1 MPIPTRG
8 TSLAVLGLLFLGVLP
23 VAAQNA
29 KGKQNLYDKF
39 QLNLSV
45 TGVILNSDIR
55 IDREG
60 DEGSGSDIDVEDDL
74 GMEKTKIQPRIALRW
89 RPGRRHEIEG
99 GYQWARRS
107 ADKRLTRDIS
117 FGDSTFTA
125 GADIHSVF
133 NTDLAFLTY
142 RFAFTAKERTQ
153 FGAALGLGVLFL
165 DVGLEA
171 LGTGTGP
178 LSGRSFDVSKSVKGP
193 LGSLGLYGRF
203 LAGDSWQFEVDAR
216 ALKINIDRFH
226 PRVFEA
232 GGAARYYFSQSFAA
246 ELGYAASAIEV
257 GVDPKTFESGREGIV
272 SGEIKY
278 SLQSIR
284 LGVVIVP

>member
-1 MPIPTRG
+1 MPKTPRG
-8 TSLAVLGLLFLGVLP
+8 TLLAVLGLLVIASWPL
-23 VAAQNA
+23 AAQT
-29 KGKQNLYDKF
+29 GKQNLYDKF

-45 TGVILNSDIR
+45 TGVILNSNIR
-55 IDREG
+55 VD
-60 DEGSGSDIDVEDDL
+60 GSEEDDGTDIDVEDDL
-74 GMEKTKIQPRIALRW
+74 GMEKTKIQPRFSLRW
-89 RPGRRHEIEG
+89 RPGHRHELEG

-107 ADKRLTRDIS
+107 ADKRLSREIE

-153 FGAALGLGVLFL
+153 IGAALGLGVLFL

-178 LSGRSFDVSKSVKGP
+178 GAGRSFDVSKSVKGP

-203 LAGDSWQFEVDAR
+203 LAGDSWQFDLDFR
-216 ALKINIDRFH
+216 ALKISIDRFH
-226 PRVFEA
+226 PRVFEG
-232 GGAARYYFSQSFAA
+232 GGAARYYFSKSFAT
-246 ELGYAASAIEV
+246 ELGYAASAIKV
-257 GVDPKTFESGREGIV
+257 GVDPKTLEDGSEGIV

-278 SLQSIR
+278 SLQSVR
-284 LGVVIVP
+284 LGFVIVP